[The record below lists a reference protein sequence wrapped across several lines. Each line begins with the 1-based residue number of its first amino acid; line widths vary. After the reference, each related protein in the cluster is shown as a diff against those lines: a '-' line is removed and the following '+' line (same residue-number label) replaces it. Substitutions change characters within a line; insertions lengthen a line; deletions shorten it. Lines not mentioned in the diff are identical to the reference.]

1 MLFNARVRTVAA
13 GLLALGVT
21 ATPAHAEE
29 ISEPRLLGATVIPP
43 DLTVDGTMVGSL
55 SGIDYD
61 PETGDYLLVTDDR
74 SENDPSRFFRAEI
87 DVDGSGVHGVDFTA
101 AHILRQ
107 PNGDAYPNRD
117 DFVSRPCP
125 DPRADCARTG
135 SVDPESIR
143 LDPVTGDVWWTTEGE
158 RVVDGDLVVL
168 QNPQVRLADPGGTTV
183 RALPTPRTLTMSAS
197 EVGPRRNLTF
207 EGLTLTPNGRVVTAM
222 EGPLYQDGP
231 VPTAEEG
238 AVVRFTVTNRHG
250 VQLAQ
255 YGYPLEPL
263 FAAPEP
269 ADGTADQG
277 VSEILADPERPGS
290 YIVVERAFVEGSG
303 NKVRL
308 YRATTARATDI
319 SGAAAIPDMHRE
331 PRLMAKELL
340 LDLDDLD
347 LAEAGLDHVDNIE
360 GVTWG
365 PELPSGERT
374 LLLISDDNFS
384 DNQETQL
391 IALAVD

>member
-1 MLFNARVRTVAA
+1 MLVKNSVRGIVA

-21 ATPAHAEE
+21 ATPAHAEQS
-29 ISEPRLLGATVIPP
+29 SEPRLLGATVIPS
-43 DLTVDGTMVGSL
+43 DLTADGTLVGSL

-61 PETGDYLLVTDDR
+61 AASGEYLLVTDDR
-74 SENDPSRFFRAEI
+74 SEQDPARFFRAEI
-87 DVDGSGVHGVDFTA
+87 DVDASGVHGVDVTTA
-101 AHILRQ
+101 HLLRQ
-107 PNGDAYPNRD
+107 PNGATYPNRD
-117 DFVSRPCP
+117 DFVSEPCP
-125 DPRADCARTG
+125 DPRAACARNG

-143 LDPVTGDVWWTTEGE
+143 LDPRTGDVWWTTEGE
-158 RVVDGDLVVL
+158 RVVNGDHVVL
-168 QNPQVRLADPGGTTV
+168 QNPQVRVSDPDGTTV
-183 RALPTPRTLTMSAS
+183 RALPTPRTLHMSAS
-197 EVGPRRNLTF
+197 ETGPRRNLTF
-207 EGLTLTPNGRVVTAM
+207 EGLTFTPNGRVVTAM

-231 VPTAEEG
+231 VPTADEG
-238 AVVRFTVTNRHG
+238 AVVRFTVTTRHG
-250 VQLAQ
+250 TQLAQ

-277 VSEILADPERPGS
+277 VSEILADPEQPGS
-290 YIVVERAFVEGSG
+290 YIVVERAYVAGSG

-319 SGAAAIPDMHRE
+319 SGVPAIPGMDRA

-340 LDLDDLD
+340 VDLDDLD
-347 LAEAGLDHVDNIE
+347 LAAAGLDHVDNIE

-365 PELPSGERT
+365 PELESGERT

-384 DNQETQL
+384 ESQETQL